1 MDLDEARENA
11 ATLAKVW
18 ANEVSNLLPPPILP
32 DEVTP
37 TVDDAALFA
46 RIDDVSL
53 TLERLQALHGAYLR
67 LGEAITQAAIA
78 ARKEGNL

>member
-1 MDLDEARENA
+1 MNIDEARENA
-11 ATLAKVW
+11 TMLAKVW

-32 DEVTP
+32 EDVTP

-46 RIDDVSL
+46 RIDDMSL

-67 LGEAITQAAIA
+67 LGEAITLAASA
-78 ARKEGNL
+78 ARNEG